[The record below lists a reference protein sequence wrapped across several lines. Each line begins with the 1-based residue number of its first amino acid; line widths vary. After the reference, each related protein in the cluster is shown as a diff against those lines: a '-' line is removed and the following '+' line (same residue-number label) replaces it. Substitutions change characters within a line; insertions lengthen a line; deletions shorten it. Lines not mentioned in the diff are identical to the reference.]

1 MMKKRLFTPG
11 PTPVPDHVMLTMAE
25 PMIHHRHPEFIAL
38 FQRVNDNLKYLF
50 QTSQDVFTLTSS
62 GTGAME
68 AAVCN
73 LLSAGDTAVYVNA
86 GKFGERWGEL
96 CRAYGV
102 RAVEILVQWGHS
114 VNVSD
119 VARVLRQHVGC
130 KAVFLTHSETS
141 TGVVQDMQNIARVVR
156 DNSDALVVVDGIT
169 SVGALELRM
178 DAWGL
183 DVVMTGSQKG
193 LMIPPG
199 LAFIAFSERAWKRVE
214 NSTLPRY
221 YFDLRIAKK
230 AMQNAETPWTP
241 AVSLFVGL
249 DTALQMIRQEGIE
262 TVWKRHAVIAE
273 AVRAGCK
280 ALGLRLL
287 AACPSNAL
295 TAVYFPE
302 GIDAKHFSSTLKQK
316 YAVTVAGGQGPLKG
330 KIFRISH
337 LGYYDVLD
345 AVSIISALEMTLKDC
360 GWKFE
365 HGAGVR
371 AVQSVLA
378 STV

>member
-1 MMKKRLFTPG
+1 MKKRLFTPG
-11 PTPVPDHVMLTMAE
+11 PTPVPEHVMLTMAE
-25 PMIHHRHPEFIAL
+25 PMIHHRHPEFITL

-73 LLSAGDTAVYVNA
+73 LLSAGDSAVYVNA

-102 RAVEILVQWGHS
+102 RAEEIVVEWGQS
-114 VNVSD
+114 VNASD
-119 VARVLRQHVGC
+119 VARVLKQHTGC
-130 KAVFLTHSETS
+130 TAVFVTHSETS
-141 TGVVQDMQNIARVVR
+141 TGVLQDVRSVAKVVR

-169 SVGALELRM
+169 SIGALELRM

-214 NSTLPRY
+214 RATLPRY
-221 YFDLRIAKK
+221 YFDLRNAK
-230 AMQNAETPWTP
+230 NALRNSETPWTP
-241 AVSLFVGL
+241 AVSLVVGL

-262 TVWKRHAVIAE
+262 AVWNRHATMAE

-280 ALGLRLL
+280 TIGLRLL

-295 TAVYFPE
+295 TAVYFPD
-302 GIDAKHFSSTLKQK
+302 GIDAQQFSSILKQK
-316 YAVTVAGGQGPLKG
+316 YAITVAGGQGPLKG

-345 AVSIISALEMTLKDC
+345 AISVISALEMTLKDC
-360 GWKFE
+360 GWEFE

-371 AVQSVLA
+371 AAQSILA